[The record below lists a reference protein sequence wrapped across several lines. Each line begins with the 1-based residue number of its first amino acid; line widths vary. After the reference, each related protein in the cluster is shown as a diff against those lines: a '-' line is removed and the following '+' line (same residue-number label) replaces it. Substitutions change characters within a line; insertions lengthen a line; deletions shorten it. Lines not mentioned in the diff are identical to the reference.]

1 MATQE
6 GKLENSFDWEFE
18 FFLIITFKGFRTYPK
33 ICMAVLN
40 SDPDFLKD
48 LMAVPWLGSAR
59 LLCLVT
65 ILSIESLLNR
75 NSYPFW
81 AAHVLSTRDSSA
93 CWKKMFLKEP
103 HSIRVLL
110 VRGNN
115 ALLGLRHQTWSH
127 KGVIWMV
134 DWTPW
139 KRRSK
144 YVRTWG
150 RPPGCCCTKAPEGPW
165 SLVGKVTS
173 SLVGRTSLKASLQF
187 RREVTPLV
195 SGKKN

>member
-1 MATQE
+1 MLLATQE
-6 GKLENSFDWEFE
+6 GKLEKFFDWEFE

-103 HSIRVLL
+103 HTIIITCGTRLNSNTNSLP
-110 VRGNN
+110 
-115 ALLGLRHQTWSH
+115 
-127 KGVIWMV
+127 K
-134 DWTPW
+134 
-139 KRRSK
+139 
-144 YVRTWG
+144 
-150 RPPGCCCTKAPEGPW
+150 
-165 SLVGKVTS
+165 LVGVRCLLYFWID
-173 SLVGRTSLKASLQF
+173 SLSQDRISISNSTY
-187 RREVTPLV
+187 
-195 SGKKN
+195 